1 MNNISTLMKEFIM
14 TMVSNKSMSEGAL
27 KSKRKII
34 FEQFAIIEKWISE
47 TTSKLRN
54 DEIEVNEL
62 CKPTSQKL
70 FQ

>member
-1 MNNISTLMKEFIM
+1 M
-14 TMVSNKSMSEGAL
+14 TMVSNKSMGEGAL